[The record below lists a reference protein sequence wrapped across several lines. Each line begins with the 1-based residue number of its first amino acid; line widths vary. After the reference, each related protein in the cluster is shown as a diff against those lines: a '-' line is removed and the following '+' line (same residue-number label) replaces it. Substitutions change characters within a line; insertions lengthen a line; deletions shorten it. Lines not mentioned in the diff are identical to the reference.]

1 MAQNVDLNG
10 SGPSAAAPQVPVDPA
25 DVAALGARICAAI
38 SQVILGKPEVV
49 RLAVICLLTEGHL
62 LIEDVPGTGKTNL
75 AKAMAK
81 SVNAAVSRV
90 QFTPDLMPS
99 DVTGVSIYDRQTGK
113 FEFRPGP
120 IFANIIVADEIN
132 RASPK
137 TQSALLECME
147 ERQVTVD
154 GTTYPL
160 ARPFLVLATQNPVEM
175 EGTYPLPEAQR
186 DRFLARTSI
195 GYPDQ
200 AAEVAMLAGRDRSD
214 PLDALTAVAD
224 GPTVAGL
231 IDAAATVHLAQELRQ
246 YIVEIVGATRAI
258 SDIRLG
264 ASPRAV
270 LHLARAAKAAAALD
284 GRGYVVPDDIQR
296 LAVPVLAHRLLLTV
310 EAHAAHRSAAEIISV
325 LLTRIRV
332 PRGGRV

>member
-1 MAQNVDLNG
+1 M
-10 SGPSAAAPQVPVDPA
+10 
-25 DVAALGARICAAI
+25 
-38 SQVILGKPEVV
+38 
-49 RLAVICLLTEGHL
+49 
-62 LIEDVPGTGKTNL
+62 L
-75 AKAMAK
+75 AKALAK
-81 SVNAAVSRV
+81 SVSSAVSRV

-132 RASPK
+132 RASPR

-195 GYPDQ
+195 GYPD
-200 AAEVAMLAGRDRSD
+200 AATEVAMLAGRDHSRSAG
-214 PLDALTAVAD
+214 DADRGDRGNRRRPDDRRRGHRAPGTGA
-224 GPTVAGL
+224 
-231 IDAAATVHLAQELRQ
+231 RQ
-246 YIVEIVGATRAI
+246 YIVEIVGSTRAI
-258 SDIRLG
+258 PEIRLG
-264 ASPRAV
+264 GSPRAV

-296 LAVPVLAHRLLLTV
+296 LATPVLAHRLLLTV
-310 EAHAAHRSAAEIISV
+310 EAHAAHRSAEEIIS
-325 LLTRIRV
+325 LLLGRIRV
-332 PRGGRV
+332 PRARAPGPAAAGRWRAGAGGGR

>member
-1 MAQNVDLNG
+1 VAQNVDLNG

-147 ERQVTVD
+147 ECQVTVD

-258 SDIRLG
+258 PDIRLG

>member
-1 MAQNVDLNG
+1 M
-10 SGPSAAAPQVPVDPA
+10 DPA

-224 GPTVAGL
+224 GPTVAAL

-258 SDIRLG
+258 PDIRLG